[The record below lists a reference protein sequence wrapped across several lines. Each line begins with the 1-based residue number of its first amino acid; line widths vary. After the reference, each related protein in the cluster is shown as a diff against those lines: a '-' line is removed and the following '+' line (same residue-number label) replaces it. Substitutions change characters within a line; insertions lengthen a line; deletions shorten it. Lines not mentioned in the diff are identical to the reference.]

1 MAKVSITQTEVLAKG
16 HAILERVTYEIMQSD
31 GTTQSQSREVLM
43 HANAA
48 SCLLY
53 NKKSRSVLLTRQFR
67 IASFLNGNR
76 DGTLLETPAGL
87 LERGEDPADAMI
99 REIKEETGYEVTGLE
114 KVCAGYSSPGAYTEL
129 VYLFVAE
136 YSKAHKV
143 EKGGGLKEEG
153 EDITLVEMPIDEAL
167 QQIQSGAI
175 RDLKT
180 ILLLQFAAWKGLVQP

>member
-16 HAILERVTYEIMQSD
+16 HTILEKVTYEIEESN
-31 GTTQSQSREVLM
+31 GGTQSQTREVLS

-53 NKKSRSVLLTRQFR
+53 NKKTRSVLLTRQFR
-67 IASFLNGNR
+67 IASFLNGNTT
-76 DGTLLETPAGL
+76 GMLLETPAGL

-99 REIKEETGYEVTGLE
+99 REIKEETGYQVGSIE
-114 KVCAGYSSPGAYTEL
+114 KVCEGYSSPGAYTEL
-129 VYLFVAE
+129 LHLYVAE
-136 YSKAHKV
+136 YNKKDKV
-143 EKGGGLKEEG
+143 EAGGGLKEEG
-153 EDITLVEMPIDEAL
+153 EDITLVEMPFDDAL

-180 ILLLQFAAWKGLVQP
+180 ILLLQFAAWKNLV